1 MIIVFLTSF
10 AVSVMGK
17 IYKTL
22 LYVYSNVWLI
32 VYVPNV
38 CVILYLVFYSLY
50 ATVTFQISNSEFS
63 LQIMKSVYQRS

>member
-1 MIIVFLTSF
+1 MIIVHLTSF
-10 AVSVMGK
+10 AVSVMEK

-22 LYVYSNVWLI
+22 LYVYSNVWLT

-50 ATVTFQISNSEFS
+50 ATVTFQISNSEFF